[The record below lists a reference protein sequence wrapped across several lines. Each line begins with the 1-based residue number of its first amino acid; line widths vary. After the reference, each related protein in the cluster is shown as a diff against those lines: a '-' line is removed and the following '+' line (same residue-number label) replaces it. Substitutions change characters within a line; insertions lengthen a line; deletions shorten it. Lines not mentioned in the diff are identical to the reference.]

1 MNGNI
6 GIHSLSIIHGCFI
19 LSSACLP
26 HPLIGVF
33 GLKWALAL
41 DQVPYLLYLSANYYP
56 KPYLIYQA
64 AALVG
69 MASAP
74 LWTSGLSYVIDS
86 ASIYAKTIGVGK
98 DVILNRS
105 IGIFYMFYQSG
116 IILLFF
122 ESSLFSSLLLFIGQV
137 WGNLIS
143 YLVLSPSEQINVNS
157 RIFNNSWTYEEC
169 GADFNEQEYQSSTTG
184 HMINTTDLCHSA
196 NSHFC
201 QLR

>member
-116 IILLFF
+116 
-122 ESSLFSSLLLFIGQV
+122 QV